1 MNESRISVRYAKAL
15 FEAAIDRELL
25 EQTEVDMTLILES
38 SSLTEFRQ
46 LTDNPTI
53 PPSKKMAIFSETF
66 RKHVNQLTL
75 DLAGLVFKNRREEYL
90 AAIARN
96 FITMSKKH
104 LGTKEVILTTA
115 YTTDRKTSELIRNEV
130 ARTLNTNID
139 MKEKVD
145 PSIIGGF
152 VIRVEDRLFDAS
164 VREKLR
170 KIKRELT

>member
-15 FEAAIDRELL
+15 FDAAIERELL
-25 EQTEVDMTLILES
+25 EQTEADMTLILDM

-53 PPSKKMAIFSETF
+53 PPSKKIAIFSDTF
-66 RKHVNQLTL
+66 SSHVNQLTL

-96 FITMSKKH
+96 YISMSKKH
-104 LGTKEVILTTA
+104 LGIAEVSLTTA
-115 YTTDRKTSELIRNEV
+115 YKTDRKTSESIRKEV
-130 ARTLNTNID
+130 ARTLDTNID

-152 VIRVEDRLFDAS
+152 IIRVEDRLFDAS

-170 KIKRELT
+170 RIKKEMT

>member
-15 FEAAIDRELL
+15 FEAALERELL
-25 EQTEVDMTLILES
+25 EQTKVDMTLILEV

-53 PPSKKMAIFSETF
+53 PPSKKMAIFNETF
-66 RKHVNQLTL
+66 RKHVNHLTL

-90 AAIARN
+90 PAIARN
-96 FITMSKKH
+96 FVTMSKKH
-104 LGTKEVILTTA
+104 LGIAEVTLTTA
-115 YTTDRKTSELIRNEV
+115 YTTDRKTSESIRKEV
-130 ARTLNTNID
+130 ARTLDTNID

-145 PSIIGGF
+145 SSIIGGF

-170 KIKRELT
+170 RIKKEMM